1 MQANEIKCQ
10 VHPPSNSLG
19 FLTWV
24 SLSISDK
31 CSDTAKKKKEKSNSD
46 DKCHLNVLSC
56 SLVDV
61 YKTSKCLQTFQR
73 NPTLVLEAAGSS
85 VI

>member
-24 SLSISDK
+24 SFPISDE
-31 CSDTAKKKKEKSNSD
+31 CSDTAKKKK
-46 DKCHLNVLSC
+46 
-56 SLVDV
+56 
-61 YKTSKCLQTFQR
+61 
-73 NPTLVLEAAGSS
+73 
-85 VI
+85 